1 MTRPRATRSLPRL
14 PALTGALAGALL
26 SAVTLSAGPAH
37 ASPDPWSLL
46 ADLPPAVDAAAV
58 LDRPGDRLWSDPT
71 GRLCRAVL
79 SGTGLFEQTERAWAG
94 LARALGYTED
104 EAAAALLGGRVV
116 VAWDGLTGHGREAAS
131 RADTRWAILAEVDR
145 ETARALRNR
154 LRATPRRTVGGRVIY
169 SIDAGRV
176 AMALVE
182 RADQTRVFIA
192 PNQAVGLLEAWL
204 RNAGAPGPAATG
216 GVALDAHR
224 LLGPVEPGWVALAAV
239 RPPDADGPAGLELRA
254 DHGAWTLRFAA
265 PSDDARS
272 PVGAPVGVLHE
283 VGGDALLAA
292 AFSRG
297 PRLGPDA
304 LELGLRLGAP
314 EPAGTERG
322 SQLRTGRGVVVVVRA
337 QERPDD
343 ARTVPVAQVITHAET
358 DAGFAERADRLISA
372 LIAGDAPAAAPQHRG
387 RFPQAVRTHALPDA
401 PAASEAP
408 HRPAPPHPSHA
419 WPGPR
424 ATVAWCIAPDDPDRA
439 GAVSVAVAPR
449 GVDPAALARKGREA
463 WARAGDRHDPGIIT
477 AGVAHPA
484 ALADLFPDRARGPAG
499 ALARA
504 VDRAEWTVR
513 LHDGAVR
520 GSLHLRFNPAPARL
534 GAP

>member
-1 MTRPRATRSLPRL
+1 MTPPRATRSSPRL
-14 PALTGALAGALL
+14 AALAGCLIAAFATP
-26 SAVTLSAGPAH
+26 AVAGA
-37 ASPDPWSLL
+37 APDPWSLL

-58 LDRPGDRLWSDPT
+58 LDRPGERLWSDPT

-116 VAWDGLTGHGREAAS
+116 VAWDGLTGHGREAAA
-131 RADTRWAILAEVDR
+131 RADTRWAILAEVNR

-182 RADQTRVFIA
+182 QADQTRVFIA

-204 RNAGAPGPAATG
+204 RNAGAPGPAPAG
-216 GVALDAHR
+216 GVGLDAHR

-239 RPPDADGPAGLELRA
+239 RPPNTDGPAGLELRA
-254 DHGAWTLRFAA
+254 EHGAWTLRFAA
-265 PSDDARS
+265 PATGAA
-272 PVGAPVGVLHE
+272 PGGAPVGVLHE

-297 PRLGPDA
+297 PRLSPDA

-322 SQLRTGRGVVVVVRA
+322 SQLRTGRGVVVVVRS
-337 QERPDD
+337 QERADD

-387 RFPQAVRTHALPDA
+387 RFPQAVRTHALPDT
-401 PAASEAP
+401 PADASDP
-408 HRPAPPHPSHA
+408 SRPPDA

-424 ATVAWCIAPDDPDRA
+424 AIVAWCIAPDDPDRA

-463 WARAGDRHDPGIIT
+463 WLRAGDRDDPGVIT

-513 LHDGAVR
+513 QHNGAVR